1 MKQRVPVRIFEAAGP
16 DAMVELP
23 VKVEKPASGPPAVDV
38 PPVEGEM
45 PEGRGLEAELG
56 RLETLAARLS
66 IKSHE
71 PGQAKAY
78 LDTVARMGTLSAK
91 LREEAERM
99 KRLLPRDAVESA
111 IHEFHG
117 PIEREVRLLYR
128 TMCELMGLPPTPEKE
143 DVWNKELDRLFV
155 RFQGEVLVV

>member
-1 MKQRVPVRIFEAAGP
+1 
-16 DAMVELP
+16 
-23 VKVEKPASGPPAVDV
+23 
-38 PPVEGEM
+38 M

-56 RLETLAARLS
+56 RLENLAARLS
-66 IKSHE
+66 IRSHE

-117 PIEREVRLLYR
+117 PIEREVRLLFR
-128 TMCELMGLPPTPEKE
+128 TMCETLGFPASPEKE
-143 DVWNKELDRLFV
+143 DAWNKEIDKLFI
-155 RFQGEVLVV
+155 RFREEVLSV

>member
-1 MKQRVPVRIFEAAGP
+1 
-16 DAMVELP
+16 
-23 VKVEKPASGPPAVDV
+23 
-38 PPVEGEM
+38 
-45 PEGRGLEAELG
+45 
-56 RLETLAARLS
+56 LETLAARLS

-78 LDTVARMGTLSAK
+78 LDTVARMGTLSEK

-99 KRLLPRDAVESA
+99 KRLLPRDAVETA

-143 DVWNKELDRLFV
+143 NVWNKELDRLFV
-155 RFQGEVLVV
+155 RLQGEVLVV